1 MAKQDELSSTERL
14 LGIIRDETPAG
25 GNEPLQGP
33 LPSAGARLKT
43 LLSDSIAISRKPVTV
58 GVDLGHEDIKLIMLN
73 RISEGKT
80 ELLDYD
86 RIELDPKIPKD
97 HAEFPRFIRSA
108 LITFCGY
115 RRNIELWATISS
127 ARVEL
132 RHIKIAKVP
141 PKQIA
146 NSVFWSYQRL
156 SAFKEADTLF
166 DFEVLGETEEG
177 GVRKLSVMAVTA
189 PRQEVEDFKALFHQT
204 GFPLQG
210 ISIVPFAVQTLLRTD
225 RLRSHGEAVSCL
237 YIGREWSRI
246 DIFMN
251 DSLVLSRGIKAG
263 MRTMADGLQKEI
275 EENWLE
281 LSLSKSPTSDPNR
294 IQSIKLRLKQ
304 ELDLAL
310 ELFFGPIH
318 GKAPA
323 PEDDKQ
329 LAAREER
336 IFQMIRPALERM
348 VRQVE
353 RTIRHFALNF
363 DNTRVEKIFVSS
375 GVRPHP
381 RILNYIGDE
390 LDLPIEVINPFG
402 AGADLTALKA
412 LPELVAEQSAYAP
425 AMGMAMASNALT
437 PNFLHTYKDKSSAA
451 SSRRINRAIGV
462 VFALLAVVV
471 AGVAFLQDQQIRE
484 KNLQKHS
491 IQTQLSAIDVRV
503 DRNLILKLV
512 EQIRARNQSL
522 QGIGA
527 NFIGVG
533 VLGEVANITPP
544 NVRLLTLKAKIGA
557 GEKPASPGAKAGA
570 FKRVLVLDGI
580 ISGDRMNLE
589 SELASYLMLLKTS
602 PLFKQPTIT
611 RKTVETFDNRPVIR
625 FTAQMEL
632 V

>member
-1 MAKQDELSSTERL
+1 M
-14 LGIIRDETPAG
+14 
-25 GNEPLQGP
+25 
-33 LPSAGARLKT
+33 
-43 LLSDSIAISRKPVTV
+43 
-58 GVDLGHEDIKLIMLN
+58 
-73 RISEGKT
+73 
-80 ELLDYD
+80 
-86 RIELDPKIPKD
+86 
-97 HAEFPRFIRSA
+97 
-108 LITFCGY
+108 
-115 RRNIELWATISS
+115 
-127 ARVEL
+127 
-132 RHIKIAKVP
+132 
-141 PKQIA
+141 
-146 NSVFWSYQRL
+146 
-156 SAFKEADTLF
+156 
-166 DFEVLGETEEG
+166 LGETEEG

-189 PRQEVEDFKALFHQT
+189 PRQEVEDFKALFNQA
-204 GFPLQG
+204 GYPLKG
-210 ISIVPFAVQTLLRTD
+210 ISIVPFAVQTLLFTGRI
-225 RLRSHGEAVSCL
+225 RSHGEAVSCL

-251 DSLVLSRGIKAG
+251 NRLVLSRGIKAG

-310 ELFFGPIH
+310 EMFFGPIH

-323 PEDDKQ
+323 AADDKQ
-329 LAAREER
+329 SAAREER

-381 RILNYIGDE
+381 RILDYIGDE
-390 LDLPIEVINPFG
+390 LDLPIEIINPFG
-402 AGADLTALKA
+402 GGADLTALKA
-412 LPELVAEQSAYAP
+412 LPEQVAEQSAYAP
-425 AMGMAMASNALT
+425 AMGMAMASNAFT
-437 PNFLHTYKDKSSAA
+437 PNFLHTHKDKTSAA

-462 VFALLAVVV
+462 AFALLALVA
-471 AGVAFLQDQQIRE
+471 AGVAFWQDQHIRE

-491 IQTQLSAIDVRV
+491 LQTQLAAIDVRV
-503 DRNLILKLV
+503 DRTLILKLV
-512 EQIRARNQSL
+512 EQIRSQNQGL
-522 QGIGA
+522 QGIGT
-527 NFIGVG
+527 NFIGIG

-544 NVRLLTLKAKIGA
+544 NVRLLTLNARIGE
-557 GEKPASPGAKAGA
+557 GEKPTTPGAKAEA
-570 FKRVLVLDGI
+570 FKRVLVMDGI

-611 RKTVETFDNRPVIR
+611 RKTAETFDNRPVIR